1 MSDFV
6 FVSRLLVQN
15 LVLLQNNFAPIA
27 QPVEQLPFK
36 QRVDGSSPSRLTFH
50 FPAFSPFH
58 GPLRRVLARLTGLC
72 AKARA
77 LRA

>member
-36 QRVDGSSPSRLTFH
+36 QKVVGSIPTGGTRKNYIK
-50 FPAFSPFH
+50 FSH
-58 GPLRRVLARLTGLC
+58 DIIYL
-72 AKARA
+72 
-77 LRA
+77 